1 MKSFLVC
8 IWILIIVSGFC
19 VIEKV
24 FIIPFSHQDI
34 GFTATQEDVADKYVE
49 VYNNLLP
56 IMNNF
61 PEFKFTIET
70 FWQFEQWLNNNKDMG
85 KRNEFIS
92 LAKSGRLEFCAAYG
106 SMHSGFSNC
115 FVLENTIKGPIEFAK
130 TNAFDIKTCMM
141 NDVPGFCADL
151 PDILANNGISYFMS
165 GINDKYGGV
174 LDLPYPANI
183 FFWQGPES
191 KEVLTW
197 VTKNSYMEGV
207 LFKNV
212 FFLLSYLEEL
222 ENSGYPYNA
231 VAVMVASDNGGYEQ
245 GVIAY
250 LELVKDMVLPD
261 VDIKISTPTEFMR
274 YMEVHYEKSIPT
286 YSGDWSG
293 WWEVVKTGGPY
304 SASLARWAQEFSTLY
319 VKNYGYPDTRKFDRI
334 INNLV
339 LYAEHT
345 ASCGAGWP
353 GNLSLEETMISNNTV
368 VNYAKEAY
376 NELSEILKEKL
387 GEERSDKIFVLNLLD
402 ERTAHIRFK
411 ADKWNPDRSVLI
423 SDGSNEYICT
433 PFTLDAIDAWNPVK
447 KGYECYVPLSKGINN
462 FEILKT
468 ENYKKKSINE
478 NTLENE
484 YYIVTVFSDGSF
496 SVFDK
501 QNGIYLGENLGYLE
515 TSFTQNLSERE
526 ILKIESIIIRKFES
540 IYGETVRIEFNECS
554 FIESLE
560 ITLPEKEKT
569 ISIKYVLDR
578 SKLPYVNYN
587 KHSLN
592 LYVCFSFEVDY
603 SLIYSGPCSVIN
615 EPFKFPSIRPEFIP
629 VRDFVNLSNN
639 NLDITLGTRQAFMF
653 SYDKEVL
660 RFHLLRHYS
669 EAATKD
675 RGITKL
681 LMTEPGT
688 PNKIIFDFLISSG
701 SDVEKMHFKDFM
713 IIPICSDANI
723 SEFMEGEQ
731 YGH

>member
-1 MKSFLVC
+1 MKTFLTC
-8 IWILIIVSGFC
+8 IWLLIIVTGFC

-34 GFTATQEDVADKYVE
+34 GFTATQENVAEKYVE
-49 VYNNLLP
+49 IYSNLLS
-56 IMNNF
+56 IMKNF

-70 FWQFEQWLNNNKDMG
+70 FWQFEQWLNNNKDMD
-85 KRNEFIS
+85 KLNEFIS
-92 LAKSGRLEFCAAYG
+92 LAKNGRLEFCAAYG

-115 FVLENTIKGPIEFAK
+115 FTLENTIKGPIEFAE

-183 FFWQGPES
+183 FFWEGPEG
-191 KEVLTW
+191 KKVLTW

-207 LFKNV
+207 LFKNI

-222 ENSGYPYNA
+222 EMSGYPYDA
-231 VAVMVASDNGGYEQ
+231 VAVMVASDNGGFEQ
-245 GVIAY
+245 GIIAY
-250 LELVKDMVLPD
+250 LELVKEMVLPD
-261 VDIKISTPTEFMR
+261 IEIKISTPTGFME
-274 YMEVHYEKSIPT
+274 YMENHYAESIPV

-304 SASLARWAQEFSTLY
+304 SALLARWAQEFSSLY

-353 GNLSLEETMISNNTV
+353 GNLTLEETMTSNDTV
-368 VNYAKEAY
+368 VKYAEEAY
-376 NELSEILKEKL
+376 NGINELLIDKL
-387 GEERSDKIFVLNLLD
+387 GAKKTDNLFVINMLD
-402 ERTAHIRFK
+402 DRNARIRFGV
-411 ADKWNPDRSVLI
+411 DRWDPGKSILL
-423 SDGSNEYICT
+423 SDDNDEYICT
-433 PFTLDAIDAWNPVK
+433 PFSLDATDAWNPIK
-447 KGYECYVPLSKGINN
+447 EGYECFVPLSKGINN

-468 ENYKKKSINE
+468 ENYKENRVNE
-478 NTLENE
+478 NMLENE
-484 YYIVTVFSDGSF
+484 YYSVSVFSDGSF
-496 SVFDK
+496 SIFDK
-501 QNGIYLGENLGYLE
+501 QKGIYLGENLGYFE
-515 TSFTQNLSERE
+515 TSYTQNLSEGE
-526 ILKIESIIIRKFES
+526 ILKIESIIIRKFDS
-540 IYGETVRIEFNECS
+540 VYGETVRIEFNECS

-592 LYVCFSFEVDY
+592 LYVCFPFEGNY
-603 SLIYSGPCSVIN
+603 SLIYSGPCSVVS

-629 VRDFVNLSNN
+629 VRDFVGLSSD
-639 NLDITLGTRQAFMF
+639 NLDITVGTRQAFMF
-653 SYDKEVL
+653 SYDNEVL

-675 RGITKL
+675 KGITRL
-681 LMTEPGT
+681 PVIEPST
-688 PNKIIFDFLISSG
+688 PDKIIFDFLISSG
-701 SDVEKMHFKDFM
+701 NDVENMHVREF
-713 IIPICSDANI
+713 IAVPICSDVNI
-723 SEFMEGEQ
+723 PEFMEVE
-731 YGH
+731 